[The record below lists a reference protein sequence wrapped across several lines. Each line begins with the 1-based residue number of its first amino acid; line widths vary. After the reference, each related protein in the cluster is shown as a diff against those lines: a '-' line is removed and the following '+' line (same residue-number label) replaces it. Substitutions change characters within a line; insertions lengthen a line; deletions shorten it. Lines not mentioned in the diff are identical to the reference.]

1 MISLHLLTTL
11 GTAVS
16 IMIPILQMERLRDRE
31 DSNLPKVTQTVSDR
45 AETETLICPTPE
57 SECLTMIVIPA

>member
-11 GTAVS
+11 GIAVTV
-16 IMIPILQMERLRDRE
+16 MIPTLQMERLRDRE
-31 DSNLPKVTQTVSDR
+31 DSDLPKVTQTVSDR

-57 SECLTMIVIPA
+57 SECSTVIVVPA